1 MHDDF
6 SKVYVGGNLN
16 EDFKSCRNGGCFVV
30 RLF

>member
-16 EDFKSCRNGGCFVV
+16 ENFKGCCNGVCFVV